1 MFNHSKMILD
11 PLVSDVGYDKEKPEM
26 DDGRSSLRWW
36 IFQRMTLKGTVSPLT
51 SSLSGGCRQIGASR
65 AIKSVRGGAAWPCFH
80 RYQFRVR
87 QDVQPWTVVRLIFPR
102 WWPSPRVPTRR
113 NSFDNRRRRRNRN
126 SQALPS
132 KSRWECFLLRIR
144 FEEWENVM
152 YRMVDTMTMPT
163 LCRARICVCGGGIY
177 EKELWFCDSRCYTSI
192 AVSCFALCASFRFF
206 RLYNQMLKRFCVSLN
221 EGVKWLIL
229 DIRKYKWSLK

>member
-36 IFQRMTLKGTVSPLT
+36 IFQRMTLKSTVSPLT
-51 SSLSGGCRQIGASR
+51 SSLSGGVQTNRSKR
-65 AIKSVRGGAAWPCFH
+65 TIKSVREEAACPCLH
-80 RYQFRVR
+80 RYRFRVR
-87 QDVQPWTVVRLIFPR
+87 QGVQPWTVVRLIFPR

-113 NSFDNRRRRRNRN
+113 NSFDDRRRN

-144 FEEWENVM
+144 FEEWENLM
-152 YRMVDTMTMPT
+152 YRMVDTMTMWT
-163 LCRARICVCGGGIY
+163 LCRARICV
-177 EKELWFCDSRCYTSI
+177 ETEFMRRNCDSTTVDVIRVSLFRVLRC
-192 AVSCFALCASFRFF
+192 AFFSFS
-206 RLYNQMLKRFCVSLN
+206 RLYNQMLKRFCVSLD
-221 EGVKWLIL
+221 EGMKWLIL
-229 DIRKYKWSLK
+229 DTGDKYELSLK

>member
-36 IFQRMTLKGTVSPLT
+36 ISQRMTLKSTVSPLT
-51 SSLSGGCRQIGASR
+51 SSLSGGDADKSQQADDKKCPRRSRVSVFAPISISRQARR
-65 AIKSVRGGAAWPCFH
+65 AALDCCQAYFSKMVAIPARADTSKFLRQQEGG
-80 RYQFRVR
+80 
-87 QDVQPWTVVRLIFPR
+87 
-102 WWPSPRVPTRR
+102 R
-113 NSFDNRRRRRNRN
+113 NKN

-152 YRMVDTMTMPT
+152 YRMVDTMTMRT
-163 LCRARICVCGGGIY
+163 LCRAQICLRVCVCGGGIY
-177 EKELWFCDSRCYTSI
+177 EKEL
-192 AVSCFALCASFRFF
+192 
-206 RLYNQMLKRFCVSLN
+206 
-221 EGVKWLIL
+221 
-229 DIRKYKWSLK
+229 

>member
-36 IFQRMTLKGTVSPLT
+36 ISQRMTLKSTVSPLT
-51 SSLSGGCRQIGASR
+51 SSLSGGDADKSQQGDDKKCPRRSRVSVFAPISISRQARR
-65 AIKSVRGGAAWPCFH
+65 AALDCCQAYFSKMVAIPARADTSKFLRQQEGG
-80 RYQFRVR
+80 
-87 QDVQPWTVVRLIFPR
+87 
-102 WWPSPRVPTRR
+102 R
-113 NSFDNRRRRRNRN
+113 NKN

-152 YRMVDTMTMPT
+152 YRMVDTMTMRT
-163 LCRARICVCGGGIY
+163 LCRAQICLRVCVCVCV
-177 EKELWFCDSRCYTSI
+177 EAEFMRRNCDSATVDVIR
-192 AVSCFALCASFRFF
+192 
-206 RLYNQMLKRFCVSLN
+206 VSLFR
-221 EGVKWLIL
+221 VLRCAFFSFFI
-229 DIRKYKWSLK
+229 